1 MGLGAG
7 ALLLAAGAILTY
19 AVDVD
24 VPYVNDDALG
34 SILIAAGI
42 VLLAVGLALHAA
54 KADGGG
60 MTDTGAGLLMFAVGA
75 VLAFALDVDVPFIW
89 DWALGVILM
98 IGGAIAIVA
107 SLVMH
112 RQQTQSRRV
121 VHSSNRF

>member
-7 ALLLAAGAILTY
+7 ALLLAVGAILNY

-34 SILIAAGI
+34 SILMAAGV

-54 KADGGG
+54 RSSGG

-75 VLAFALDVDVPFIW
+75 VLAFALDVDVPYIW
-89 DWALGVILM
+89 DWALGLILM
-98 IGGAIAIVA
+98 VGGAIAIVA

-112 RQQTQSRRV
+112 RQQTQTRRV
-121 VHSSNRF
+121 VHDRL

>member
-19 AVDVD
+19 GVDAD
-24 VPYVNDDALG
+24 VPIVNDGALG
-34 SILIAAGI
+34 SILMAAGV
-42 VLLAVGLALHAA
+42 VLLAVSLALHAA
-54 KADGGG
+54 TANGG

-75 VLAFALDVDVPFIW
+75 VLAFALDVDVPFVW

-98 IGGAIAIVA
+98 VGGAVAITA

-121 VHSSNRF
+121 VHDRY